1 MSTFRRRL
9 MTISEKYIFGIDFS
23 KQPDNEIWYISVDG
37 KKLEWENF
45 IGGWGYQ
52 KGLEVVSHVYEN
64 GIGKIVYNADVK
76 ILGESAF
83 RVLERKYKQ
92 ALLISLPRK
101 VRNIQAWALDSVTNI
116 QNSLVILNG
125 EFKGN
130 ILPSNRGHRPAIS
143 NVYVMQ
149 GCAPYYT
156 GMEYNVIEKKY
167 DNTIQKR

>member
-37 KKLEWENF
+37 KKIEGVSF
-45 IGGWGYQ
+45 IGGWGKQ
-52 KGLEVVSHVYEN
+52 QGLEVVSHVYEN
-64 GIGKIVYNADVK
+64 GIGKIIYNTDVK
-76 ILGESAF
+76 IIGESAF
-83 RVLERKYKQ
+83 RILEYRYKQ

-101 VRNIQAWALDSVTNI
+101 VYTINAWAFDSVTNI
-116 QNSLVILNG
+116 LDSLVLLNG

-130 ILPSNRGHRPAIS
+130 ILPSEKGHRPAIS

-149 GCAPYYT
+149 GRAPYYT
-156 GMEYNVIEKKY
+156 YMEYNVIEKK
-167 DNTIQKR
+167 I